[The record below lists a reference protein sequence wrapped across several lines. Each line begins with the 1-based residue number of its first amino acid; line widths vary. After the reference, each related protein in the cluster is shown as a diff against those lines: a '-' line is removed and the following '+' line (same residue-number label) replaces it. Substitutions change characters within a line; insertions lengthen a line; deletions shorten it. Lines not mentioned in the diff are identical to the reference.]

1 MLIMTEFF
9 LHVIDCNVG
18 SYGLHICCLVN
29 CASYIYTCQD
39 VSICGAPC
47 VLQVV
52 GRPGGGGE
60 SDAAFTP
67 SPPVVAPDTSPC
79 VATLTLAHQ
88 TRIRT
93 LYSCAGDGSSPPTEN
108 GAAGQVVPPL
118 HHGM

>member
-1 MLIMTEFF
+1 ML
-9 LHVIDCNVG
+9 LSNP
-18 SYGLHICCLVN
+18 CL
-29 CASYIYTCQD
+29 
-39 VSICGAPC
+39 
-47 VLQVV
+47 LQIV

-93 LYSCAGDGSSPPTEN
+93 LYSGGADSSSPPTEN
-108 GAAGQVVPPL
+108 GVPGQVVPPPL
-118 HHGM
+118 HGRLPLDPQTPLD

>member
-1 MLIMTEFF
+1 M
-9 LHVIDCNVG
+9 DPP
-18 SYGLHICCLVN
+18 CL
-29 CASYIYTCQD
+29 
-39 VSICGAPC
+39 
-47 VLQVV
+47 LQVV

-93 LYSCAGDGSSPPTEN
+93 LYSGAGDGSSPPTEN
-108 GAAGQVVPPL
+108 GVPGQVVPPL
-118 HHGM
+118 HHGMCP

>member
-1 MLIMTEFF
+1 MDFHCIVTHTF
-9 LHVIDCNVG
+9 LHNNILLVFMDPP
-18 SYGLHICCLVN
+18 CL
-29 CASYIYTCQD
+29 
-39 VSICGAPC
+39 
-47 VLQVV
+47 LQVV

-93 LYSCAGDGSSPPTEN
+93 LYSGAGDGSSPPTEN
-108 GAAGQVVPPL
+108 GVPGQVVPPL
-118 HHGM
+118 HHGMCP